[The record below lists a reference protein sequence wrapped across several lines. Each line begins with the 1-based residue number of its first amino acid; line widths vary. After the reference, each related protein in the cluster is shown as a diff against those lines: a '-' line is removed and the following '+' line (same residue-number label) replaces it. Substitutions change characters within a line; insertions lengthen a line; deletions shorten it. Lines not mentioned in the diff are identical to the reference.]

1 VSPWALVRQ
10 DENGQQAVV
19 CQTADRAEAER
30 MLAEY
35 DARGHKQT
43 YWIERVPA
51 GKSPHPADPEETGA

>member
-10 DENGQQAVV
+10 DENGRQAVV
-19 CQTADRAEAER
+19 CQAEERAEAER

-43 YWIERVPA
+43 YWIERVRA
-51 GKSPHPADPEETGA
+51 GKSPHPAGPEETGS